1 MRVSENSAKPTADS
15 LAPVLSVKEKLCV
28 EQRELLVKLDALRKM
43 LLSPKPEISKKQLS
57 LMKKQEKAMS
67 LYNKLLF
74 SRIQNML

>member
-15 LAPVLSVKEKLCV
+15 LTPVLSVKERLCV

-43 LLSPKPEISKKQLS
+43 ILNPKPEISKKQLS

-67 LYNKLLF
+67 LYNKILF
-74 SRIQNML
+74 NRIQNML